1 MNKRFI
7 IMFGIALL
15 LAFFAAWV
23 ANLWIQGRPVGKT
36 TPVVVAAVDIPY
48 GVKIEEFQIKV
59 IDWPNDSVPSS
70 AYTSKDQV
78 IDKVSR
84 NDFYTDE
91 PISEKRMLVHTAGST
106 LSTLIDKEYR
116 AIAIRVD
123 DVVGVAGFI
132 LPGNNVDILATKMDK
147 DLNQSVTQTKL
158 QNIRVLAVDQDDS
171 HEKDKP
177 AIVRAVTLQL
187 KPQEAEVMVQAMR
200 EGTIQLTLRNPN
212 DNQLVKIQD
221 KVEAEMISPVSEN
234 KVASKKHVLK
244 VIPW

>member
-48 GVKIEEFQIKV
+48 GVKIEAFQIKV

-70 AYTSKDQV
+70 TYTSKDQV

-177 AIVRAVTLQL
+177 SIVRAVTLQL
-187 KPQEAEVMVQAMR
+187 KPEEAEVMVQAMR

-234 KVASKKHVLK
+234 NVAYKKHVLK

>member
-132 LPGNNVDILATKMDK
+132 LPGNNVDILATRMDK

-221 KVEAEMISPVSEN
+221 KVEAEMISPVSGD
-234 KVASKKHVLK
+234 
-244 VIPW
+244 II

>member
-48 GVKIEEFQIKV
+48 GVKIEAFQIKV

-70 AYTSKDQV
+70 TYTSKDQV

-234 KVASKKHVLK
+234 NVAYKKHVLK

>member
-132 LPGNNVDILATKMDK
+132 LPGNNVDILATRMDK

-221 KVEAEMISPVSEN
+221 KVVAEMISPVSEN
-234 KVASKKHVLK
+234 KVASKKHVL
-244 VIPW
+244 

>member
-132 LPGNNVDILATKMDK
+132 LPGNNVDILATRMDK

-221 KVEAEMISPVSEN
+221 KVVAEMISPVSEN

>member
-132 LPGNNVDILATKMDK
+132 LPGNNVDILATRMDK